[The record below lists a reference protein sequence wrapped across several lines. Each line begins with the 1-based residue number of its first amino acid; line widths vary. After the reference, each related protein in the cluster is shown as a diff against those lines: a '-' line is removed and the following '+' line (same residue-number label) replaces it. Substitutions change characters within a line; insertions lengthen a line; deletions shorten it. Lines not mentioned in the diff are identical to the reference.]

1 MSTVV
6 PAPPPATLEELLTPG
21 WVRAALAP
29 RFGDVDVVA
38 VHPGPVV
45 SRVSTN
51 ARFTIECAGP
61 VPEGL
66 PLALCA
72 KGYFGER
79 QREFAFV
86 GVREVLFY
94 REVAEP
100 SGVRTLQ
107 AVYAG
112 TDEAPTR
119 GVVVT
124 ADVLAAGG
132 RFLDARDAY
141 SADQVAESLDQ
152 LAQLHTAT
160 WGDRRYTGAAWL
172 QPQLASYM
180 QSRGLP
186 EITGNF
192 DGPLGDGV
200 PAAAKDAVR
209 LLEAFRAIPS
219 ALPLD
224 VCVIHGDAHVGNLWL
239 DRDGHPGLVDWQ
251 CVQTGHWGI
260 DIGYHIAS
268 ALTPPERERH
278 ERDLVAHYLERVRA
292 LRGEAP
298 AWDEAWSAYRA
309 GIVYG
314 FFLWAITLRVDPP
327 IIATLLERLGTAAA
341 AHDCLGGL
349 LGG

>member
-1 MSTVV
+1 VTAPALSV
-6 PAPPPATLEELLTPG
+6 PTTLDELFTPAWLTT
-21 WVRAALAP
+21 ALAP
-29 RFGDVDVVA
+29 RYAGIDVTA

-51 ARFTIECAGP
+51 ARFTIECAGG
-61 VPEGL
+61 VPDGL
-66 PLALCA
+66 PAALCA
-72 KGYFGER
+72 KGYFGEGQR
-79 QREFAFV
+79 QFAYV

-94 REVAEP
+94 RELAEA
-100 SGVRTLQ
+100 SGVRTLHS
-107 AVYAG
+107 VWAG
-112 TDEAPTR
+112 TDEALSR

-124 ADVLAAGG
+124 GDVLAAGG
-132 RFLDARDAY
+132 RFLDARDPY

-152 LAQLHTAT
+152 LAQLHAAT
-160 WGDRRYTGAAWL
+160 WGDRRYTSATWL
-172 QPQLASYM
+172 RPQLTSYS

-200 PAAAKDAVR
+200 PPSVKDAVG

-239 DRDGHPGLVDWQ
+239 DRDGRPGLVDWQ
-251 CVQTGHWGI
+251 CVQAGHWGL

-268 ALTPPERERH
+268 ALPPHERERH
-278 ERDLVAHYLERVRA
+278 ERDLIAHYLDRLRA
-292 LRGEAP
+292 RRGEAP
-298 AWDEAWSAYRA
+298 AWDEAWSAYRD

-341 AHDCLGGL
+341 AHDCLRKLRRG
-349 LGG
+349 